1 MGLFD
6 IFSRSPAQKAEKLKT
21 KLSQK
26 YGDPSTRQAAIEALG
41 ALYVPEA
48 TEALLSRFTFS
59 VEPQTRDAEEKET
72 VFHLLGQRGETAAE
86 AIQAFLKHHE
96 VGSSWALRTLQSILP
111 EAQTLGFVCE
121 FLQKLSRTYSRSSEK
136 KLVLL
141 QYLADKQHPT
151 IPSATL
157 PFLDDM
163 TDDVKINAL
172 LVLAKHPTEEARIPI
187 LELLLAP
194 STAKRVQI
202 HALEALYTSGL
213 PVQGYREKVESL
225 LSPPWYLNRAGV
237 LRRLDESTPKEP
249 SQKEATP
256 KNEDK

>member
-26 YGDPSTRQAAIEALG
+26 YGDPSIRQAAIDALG

-59 VEPQTRDAEEKET
+59 VEPQTRDTEEKET
-72 VFHLLGQRGETAAE
+72 VFEILSERGEAAVE
-86 AIQAFLKHHE
+86 TTQAFLKRYE
-96 VGSSWALRTLQSILP
+96 NGTSWALRVLENLLP
-111 EAQTLGFVCE
+111 EEQTLAFVCE
-121 FLQKLSRTYSRSSEK
+121 FLQKLSRTYTRSSEK
-136 KLVLL
+136 KRVFL
-141 QYLADKQHPT
+141 QYVVDKQHPA
-151 IPSATL
+151 IPSAAL
-157 PFLDDM
+157 PFLEDM

-172 LVLAKHPTEEARIPI
+172 LVLAKHPSEEARVPI

-194 STAKRVQI
+194 STAKRVQMQ
-202 HALEALYTSGL
+202 ALETLHASGL
-213 PVQGYREKVESL
+213 PVQGFREKVEAL

-237 LRRLDESTPKEP
+237 LRRLDESIHP
-249 SQKEATP
+249 
-256 KNEDK
+256 NEDK